1 MDPERPKPVLSEPQ
15 GPAQPAVFSP
25 ALSEPKPEPVTPR
38 CGGWPPVELLRC
50 PITVT
55 AGFQRVSSMHAVADI
70 LPWTKGGTPAQ
81 SLASDAVSTCL
92 SGSIIFTVAV
102 VLSSHLDISAWH
114 GLGCQTP
121 SKPPKSRLPPLSAEG
136 LRRSGSL
143 CPCLQKSPVSSHVA
157 SGSRPSHQRSP
168 TSSAIS
174 NLWPSLQIGHVFS
187 IKS

>member
-1 MDPERPKPVLSEPQ
+1 MSDPERPKPVLSEPQ

-38 CGGWPPVELLRC
+38 CGGRPPVELLRC

-70 LPWTKGGTPAQ
+70 LPWTKGGTPAR

-121 SKPPKSRLPPLSAEG
+121 SVRAGFRPCQQRVSVAVAASVHVSRRVPSPPMSPPDPGQATRG
-136 LRRSGSL
+136 
-143 CPCLQKSPVSSHVA
+143 V
-157 SGSRPSHQRSP
+157 
-168 TSSAIS
+168 
-174 NLWPSLQIGHVFS
+174 
-187 IKS
+187 